1 MELRNGAAVRQ
12 PDHHKSTE
20 NTMRGVTTV
29 KIDIS
34 QKRGFTPPSVFHT
47 AGGVSDGL
55 APGPGPG
62 RPRAARGRTGW
73 AGLRTVP
80 SAAGIRPRRR
90 RPEQGPT
97 TLEPPLGSALLLGG
111 FCSWYLTVSIWQP

>member
-47 AGGVSDGL
+47 AGGDSVSGPWPRGRAPNGRGQPEGGRAGL
-55 APGPGPG
+55 DSGLSRVRLESGPGG
-62 RPRAARGRTGW
+62 GGQSRARQ
-73 AGLRTVP
+73 P
-80 SAAGIRPRRR
+80 SNPPWVRHSS
-90 RPEQGPT
+90 
-97 TLEPPLGSALLLGG
+97 LEGSALG
-111 FCSWYLTVSIWQP
+111 I